1 MERFGRKKKK
11 KKYDKVLVS
20 KAANPSASEKLVLI
34 MNDVSSESDIVP
46 SHHICPLIWRVWG

>member
-46 SHHICPLIWRVWG
+46 SHHICPLI